1 VVDEGA
7 EVEGEEVEA
16 GEEEEEGEEEIKV
29 VEDIRMLRGQEG
41 MIRKCRG
48 WVLCHRRDDSQR
60 IGAITGEL
68 E

>member
-1 VVDEGA
+1 VVEVGEG
-7 EVEGEEVEA
+7 G
-16 GEEEEEGEEEIKV
+16 EEIKV
-29 VEDIRMLRGQEG
+29 VEDIRMLRGQED

-60 IGAITGEL
+60 IGAITGEF